1 MKLHTGKPITIG
13 LIGTGYGCILHGNG
27 YENMGG
33 IPIRLKTICGGSNR
47 AKAEAMQ
54 ERYGFE
60 VLTMDWHDIINDPEI
75 DVVDI
80 LTNQTLHVPI
90 AKAALQAGKHVICE
104 KPLTGYVGSGEDN
117 IGRTVPKKV
126 MYDEVVRQMDE
137 LKAIVEASGKKFMY
151 AENQVYATPIQK
163 AAEILRKKKSKIML
177 MNSENLLI
185 GSSSPKGG
193 HWKEIGGG
201 TMMRNGIHGLTAM
214 LYLKM
219 QEAQARGE
227 EFKIVSVVADTGVQ
241 TAAIEN
247 ESHRYVNAHPV
258 DVEDVCIVTV
268 TFVDG
273 TKAVVLCSDAVLGGS
288 RNTVNVYAHDASFR
302 CNLNPCDILNT
313 YFMDEEGLD
322 DVYISE
328 MLPQKTGWNQ
338 AFVSDEVIRGYTG
351 ELRDFMECIVLDR
364 EPQAGFELAYDV
376 MKVIYS
382 AYRSTEEGRR
392 IFWDE

>member
-1 MKLHTGKPITIG
+1 MKLHTGKPITIV

-90 AKAALQAGKHVICE
+90 AKAAFKAGKHVICE

-117 IGRTVPKKV
+117 IGHNVSKKF
-126 MYDEVVRQMDE
+126 MYDEIIKQMDE
-137 LKAIVEASGKKFMY
+137 LREIFRASGKKFMY

-163 AAEILRKKKSKIML
+163 AAEIIRKKKSKIML

-193 HWKEIGGG
+193 HWNEIGGG

-214 LYLKM
+214 LYLKK

-227 EFKIVSVVADTGVQ
+227 DFKIVSVVADTGVQ
-241 TAAIEN
+241 TQAIEK
-247 ESHRYVNAHPV
+247 ESHRYVNARPV

-268 TFVDG
+268 TFSDN

-288 RNTVNVYAHDASFR
+288 RNTVNIYAHDSSFR

-313 YFMDEEGLD
+313 YFMDEENLD

-328 MLPQKTGWNQ
+328 MLPMKRGWNQ

-351 ELRDFMECIVLDR
+351 ELRDFMECVAFDR
-364 EPQAGFELAYDV
+364 EPQADFDLAYNV
-376 MKVIYS
+376 MRVIYS
-382 AYRSTEEGRR
+382 AYISTEEGRR
-392 IFWDE
+392 VFLD